1 MNKTITAIK
10 RGVKAA
16 VAESFRPRQFEAGGK
31 PIVCSHCGSSSF
43 ERYRT
48 GVLDRAK
55 IGFAGYALSCC
66 QCSHLEYFAKEPS
79 EIETAA

>member
-16 VAESFRPRQFEAGGK
+16 VTESLRPRQFEASGR
-31 PIVCSHCGSSSF
+31 PITCSLCGSSSF
-43 ERYRT
+43 ERYRS

-55 IGFAGYALSCC
+55 IGFAGYALACC
-66 QCSHLEYFAKEPS
+66 QCSHLEYFAKEPL
-79 EIETAA
+79 EI